1 MRKLFALTLVSYLV
15 AFSFPF
21 VVMADETESTDGSDE
36 VTDEEIEDFEW
47 GSDTESSSTSTVDS
61 SKSAA
66 GQVDYVCNSTYAF
79 KYNTS
84 TGEDEADAKK
94 GAEEIDALYGSK
106 LGDSYDD
113 SGATCGETNS
123 ISGFLE
129 KGDCTAA
136 GKVITEITEVIA
148 PDVLLDEDGDGD
160 ADNEVITVY
169 AGLCCMGY
177 EIDDDGN
184 FEHCDDVRTVYT
196 ETYEGCDSG
205 TEGNGYYMDKG
216 PYGNEGKEGLYSCE
230 KRQWVIGDSGIGIV
244 KLMVKQIFTF
254 GVLAVGSI
262 AVSTIVF
269 QGIKISVSGVSGDIT
284 ESKNKIL
291 QAIGGI
297 VLLFLSGLILYA
309 INPTFFG

>member
-1 MRKLFALTLVSYLV
+1 MRKLFTLTLVSYLV

-21 VVMADETESTDGSDE
+21 MIFAETTEP
-36 VTDEEIEDFEW
+36 TDEEVENFEF
-47 GSDTESSSTSTVDS
+47 GEGSSDTESSSTSTTTVDN
-61 SKSAA
+61 SKAAA

-84 TGEDEADAKK
+84 TGEDEEDAKE

-113 SGATCGETNS
+113 SGKTCGKTNS

-136 GKVITEITEVIA
+136 GKVVTEITEVIA